1 MRTSLFVFA
10 LVCAFYSASCKVPSD
25 ISVITSRDI
34 DISSQLAKYI
44 VSIKA
49 KNNGGDDV
57 SSFIHP
63 ISKEENSHLSYIHA
77 YQGSDKMLQV
87 SQLDVP
93 LENPNY
99 AYYKITFASPLKKGS
114 TVDFKI
120 EYVLTKFFKVYPAE
134 ITQSESQFVLWK
146 GSSSY
151 VSVYSIES
159 DETKVKVG
167 SGKVVSHTGTKSGN
181 AIAFGPNKNISPFT
195 NNEVSI
201 HYENNAPFVVVTSL
215 ERTIEVSHWGNIA
228 IEDHVEIVHKGAK
241 LKGSFSRLDFQIDRR
256 TKSPIVKSL
265 KATLPAQASDIYYRD
280 QIGNISTSMVR
291 GYDNRVEVEMRPRF
305 PLLGGW
311 RTNYILGY
319 NVPSREFLYSTGSNY
334 ALKIPLIHPLYDNMV
349 IEKAEIKIILP
360 ETAHNFKIVKP
371 YTVSQLPNSL
381 HYTYLDTVG
390 RPVLTFQKDNLVEH
404 HSQQFTIYYEYSFMS
419 ILREPIIAV
428 VALMAIFAAFIF
440 FNRCDFSIVRREGV
454 VTSHIKTD

>member
-1 MRTSLFVFA
+1 MQTGLFIFA
-10 LVCAFYSASCKVPSD
+10 LVCAFCSAASKSD
-25 ISVITSRDI
+25 IAVTTSREI
-34 DISSQLAKYI
+34 DISNQLAKYVI
-44 VSIKA
+44 SIKA

-57 SSFIHP
+57 LSLIHP
-63 ISKEENSHLSYIHA
+63 ISKSENNHLSYIIA
-77 YQGSDKMLQV
+77 TEGNDKSLQI

-93 LENPNY
+93 LENADY
-99 AYYKITFASPLKKGS
+99 VYYKIALNSALKKGS
-114 TVDFKI
+114 TVEFKI
-120 EYVLTKFFKVYPAE
+120 EYVLTEFYKLYPAE
-134 ITQSESQFVLWK
+134 ISQSESQFVLWK
-146 GSSSY
+146 GSSNY
-151 VSVYSIES
+151 ISVYSIES

-167 SGKVVSHTGTKSGN
+167 SGKIISHTGTKSGN
-181 AIAFGPNKNISPFT
+181 SIVFGPTKNIAPFT

-201 HYENNAPFVVVTSL
+201 HYENNSPFVVVTSL
-215 ERTIEVSHWGNIA
+215 KRTIEVSHWGNIA

-241 LKGSFSRLDFQIDRR
+241 LKGSFSRLDFQVDRR

-265 KATLPAQASDIYYRD
+265 KATLPLHSSDIYYRD

-291 GYDNRVEVEMRPRF
+291 SYDNRIEVEIKPRF

-319 NVPSREFLYSTGSNY
+319 NVPSKEFLYSSGSNY
-334 ALKIPLIHPLYDNMV
+334 ALKMPLIHSLYDNMI
-349 IEKAEIKIILP
+349 IEKAEIKVILP
-360 ETAHNFKIVKP
+360 ETSHNFKIVKP
-371 YTVSQLPNSL
+371 YTISQLPNSL

-428 VALMAIFAAFIF
+428 GAFMAVFTLVIF
-440 FNRCDFSIVRREGV
+440 FNRLDFSIVRRESIANV
-454 VTSHIKTD
+454 HAKNE